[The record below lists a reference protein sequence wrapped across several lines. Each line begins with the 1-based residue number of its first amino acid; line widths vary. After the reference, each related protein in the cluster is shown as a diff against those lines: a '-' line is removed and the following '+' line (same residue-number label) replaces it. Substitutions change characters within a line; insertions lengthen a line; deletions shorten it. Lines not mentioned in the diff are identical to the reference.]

1 MVHKITLKLFRK
13 TIFAYECFHVYIFK
27 CFNRAYTYT
36 QVPRR
41 EKREM
46 REKETANVAVFT
58 EGKSCRGFI
67 GVFVVPYYC
76 NFSLHFKLFLCK
88 SYKN

>member
-46 REKETANVAVFT
+46 RERESKCGSVY
-58 EGKSCRGFI
+58 RR
-67 GVFVVPYYC
+67 
-76 NFSLHFKLFLCK
+76 
-88 SYKN
+88 